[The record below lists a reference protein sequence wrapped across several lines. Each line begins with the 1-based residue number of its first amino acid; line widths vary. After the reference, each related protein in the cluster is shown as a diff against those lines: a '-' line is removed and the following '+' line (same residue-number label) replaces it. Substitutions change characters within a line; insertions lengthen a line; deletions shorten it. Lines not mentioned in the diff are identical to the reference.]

1 MRSVWLLILAMSYS
15 ATSQCLRISSQAF
28 CGMMPS
34 RAWARARPASKSRYF
49 WIRLS
54 SENTRRI
61 ASVEKM
67 SRKTAESMAV
77 VGIQRPFGAGSGEP
91 RASGGGDVSPG
102 GGAGVAGVGGWL
114 LYTDAIAVYNLHAGG
129 RSRNHPRGRH

>member
-1 MRSVWLLILAMSYS
+1 MRSVWLLIFAMSYC
-15 ATSQCLRISSQAF
+15 ATSQCSRISSQAF

-34 RAWARARPASKSRYF
+34 RACARARPASKSRYF
-49 WIRLS
+49 WIRFS

-77 VGIQRPFGAGSGEP
+77 VGIQEPFGEGSEEP
-91 RASGGGDVSPG
+91 KTDISRHEYLPCRGRRVRGGRGR
-102 GGAGVAGVGGWL
+102 L
-114 LYTDAIAVYNLHAGG
+114 LHAH
-129 RSRNHPRGRH
+129 RIVL

>member
-1 MRSVWLLILAMSYS
+1 MRSVWLLIFARSNW
-15 ATSQCLRISSQAF
+15 ATSQCFRISSQAF

-49 WIRLS
+49 WIRFS

-61 ASVEKM
+61 GSVEKM

-77 VGIQRPFGAGSGEP
+77 VGIRDLSEE
-91 RASGGGDVSPG
+91 
-102 GGAGVAGVGGWL
+102 L
-114 LYTDAIAVYNLHAGG
+114 LEIEGRGG
-129 RSRNHPRGRH
+129 RRDVLEHVPFLRNRNMLSV